1 MEKVVKEKTVV
12 IVKPDGVKRA
22 LVGQILSRFERAGL
36 KLVAMKMVWVNQEMV
51 GKHYADNEE
60 YLRSVGTKTLENY
73 EKYGIDAGEKLGT
86 MDALE
91 VGRLVRKWAM
101 DYLANGPIVA
111 MILEAPHAVELVR
124 KMIGHTFPQVAQPGT
139 IRGDYAGDST
149 FVSNTLKRAVK
160 NLIHA
165 SGTVEEAKFEMEL
178 WFHKDEIHEY
188 ERADEELIWG

>member
-1 MEKVVKEKTVV
+1 MEQVVKEKTVV